1 MKNVLAALCVVGLVA
16 SVASAQVFPTT
27 RDSFILGH
35 SSEMNIGGGLVTS
48 QRMAKAGNQHFQ
60 VFDFDFAGLNAYIA
74 ANPTVP
80 VRFNAY
86 YTGGGADA
94 QQIQV
99 RAFNAVNDWTEGD
112 QTAAWT
118 NFGWTMGTKQ
128 VLRHYAGGVWHVN
141 DNGTPTSTG
150 DDFQEIDAAASDLW
164 NPADSNEWLED
175 LAYTQNGAD
184 LTIVDASV
192 AGFLSV
198 ELDAAFL
205 TALQDGDLKGIY
217 VTTDSWANAS
227 GRSREYGSV
236 AAFAAFIEVPEPFS
250 MTLLGLG
257 GLGLLIRRKRR

>member
-1 MKNVLAALCVVGLVA
+1 MKKVLAALCVVGLVA
-16 SVASAQVFPTT
+16 TVATAQVFPTT

-35 SSEMNIGGGLVTS
+35 SAEMNVGGGLVTG
-48 QRMAKAGNQHFQ
+48 QRMAKAANQHFQ

-74 ANPTVP
+74 ANPTIP
-80 VRFNAY
+80 VTINVY
-86 YTGGGADA
+86 YSGGGADA
-94 QQIQV
+94 QTIQV

-112 QTAAWT
+112 QTGAWT

-141 DNGTPTSTG
+141 DNGTPATTG

-164 NPADSNEWLED
+164 DPGDSSKWLED
-175 LAYTQNGAD
+175 LSHTQNGAD
-184 LTIVDASV
+184 LTIVDSSV

-198 ELDAAFL
+198 DLDAAFL
-205 TALQDGDLKGIY
+205 TALQDADLKGIY
-217 VTTDSWANAS
+217 VTTASWANAS

-236 AAFAAFIEVPEPFS
+236 AEFAAFIEVPEPFS
-250 MTLLGLG
+250 LSLLGLG